1 MANVEANGTTFNVQR
16 IGKGERT
23 VVFVHGLVMDNLS
36 SWYFTVANK
45 VAKGADVIL
54 YDLRGHGRSARPET
68 GYRVEDMVADLAALL
83 DSLGVDHP
91 VGLVGNSYGGLLAVA
106 FAIAHPARVERIAL
120 VDAHYSADGWT
131 DQMAGT
137 LELEGEA
144 RDEMI
149 AESFKDWL
157 GRHSDRKRNK
167 LAKNAHEL
175 VYGTSL
181 VKDIRASRAVSDADL
196 ATIACPVL
204 AIYGEDSDAL
214 DRGKHL
220 ENTLPNCELRIW
232 PGCTHSVL
240 WERTADV
247 RDTLK
252 EWLGIRG
259 PS

>member
-1 MANVEANGTTFNVQR
+1 MAKVSANGTSFNVQR
-16 IGKGERT
+16 IGKGGRT

-45 VAKGADVIL
+45 VAKDADVIL

-83 DSLGVDHP
+83 DALGVDHP
-91 VGLVGNSYGGLLAVA
+91 VALVGNSYGGLLAVA
-106 FAIAHPARVERIAL
+106 FAVAHPERVDGIAL
-120 VDAHYSADGWT
+120 VDTHYSADGWT

-144 RDEMI
+144 RDRKI

-157 GRHSDRKRNK
+157 GRHSHRKTTK
-167 LAKNAHEL
+167 LAKTAEAL
-175 VYGTSL
+175 VYGTTL
-181 VKDIRASRAVSDADL
+181 VKDIRASRALSDADL

-214 DRGKHL
+214 SRGKHL
-220 ENTLPNCELRIW
+220 EKTLPNCELRIW

-240 WERTADV
+240 WEQTARV
-247 RDTLK
+247 RDELA
-252 EWLGIRG
+252 EWLGGAR
-259 PS
+259 